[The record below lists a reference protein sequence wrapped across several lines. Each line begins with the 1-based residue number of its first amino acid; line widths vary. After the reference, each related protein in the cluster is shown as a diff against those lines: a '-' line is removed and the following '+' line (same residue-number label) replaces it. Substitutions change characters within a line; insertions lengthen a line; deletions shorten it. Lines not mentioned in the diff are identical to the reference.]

1 MTTPSDLPP
10 QPQPPTQFQWKQ
22 CMELGYADGPDS
34 NDDMA
39 DPVCFYCGKETSQPS
54 SPSSSPSTTTTTTTT
69 ATALSR
75 CAKCHVVTYCSR
87 DCQVANWKKG
97 SDDGDG
103 LAHKFTCSA
112 YKRVGTDMILTYPDD
127 KESARQDFFHRIRF
141 YASPYFIHKS
151 RIAAAEHYPSPPP
164 PSQEQQQSP
173 QQQQQTQKEKN
184 ERGFLFVQSD
194 STLAEMSLPK
204 PILANGI
211 PMTKP
216 RAVLL
221 HYLTVQEYIDELCRD
236 DFELV
241 AVSGELQ
248 NAISECEVTDDA
260 RKRKEYVVLMRFRCG
275 HVAVGIVPLVPDYG
289 LCVMLGEQY
298 YGSGAGEEG
307 KDDAVGGGH
316 GAGAVQLY
324 LDDI

>member
-1 MTTPSDLPP
+1 
-10 QPQPPTQFQWKQ
+10 
-22 CMELGYADGPDS
+22 MELGYADGPDS

-39 DPVCFYCGKETSQPS
+39 DPICFYCGKDPSSSQPV
-54 SPSSSPSTTTTTTTT
+54 SPSSSITTTTPTETPVYTAATTN
-69 ATALSR
+69 LSR
-75 CAKCHVVTYCSR
+75 CAMCQVATYCSR
-87 DCQVANWKKG
+87 ECQVANWKKG

-103 LAHKFTCSA
+103 DGGGGVAHKFTCSE

-151 RIAAAEHYPSPPP
+151 RMAAAEHYPSPPP
-164 PSQEQQQSP
+164 SQQQN
-173 QQQQQTQKEKN
+173 EKQ
-184 ERGFLFVQSD
+184 RGFLFVQSD

-204 PILANGI
+204 PILANGR

-216 RAVLL
+216 RSVLL
-221 HYLTVQEYIDELCRD
+221 HYLTVQEYTDDLCRD

-241 AVSGELQ
+241 TVSGELQ
-248 NAISECEVTDDA
+248 NAISKCEVNDDA
-260 RKRKEYVVLMRFRCG
+260 RKRKKYVLLMRFRCG
-275 HVAVGIVPLVPDYG
+275 HVAVGIVPLIPDYG

-298 YGSGAGEEG
+298 YGNSDGKEG
-307 KDDAVGGGH
+307 DDALG
-316 GAGAVQLY
+316 GAVQLN

>member
-1 MTTPSDLPP
+1 
-10 QPQPPTQFQWKQ
+10 
-22 CMELGYADGPDS
+22 
-34 NDDMA
+34 
-39 DPVCFYCGKETSQPS
+39 
-54 SPSSSPSTTTTTTTT
+54 
-69 ATALSR
+69 
-75 CAKCHVVTYCSR
+75 
-87 DCQVANWKKG
+87 
-97 SDDGDG
+97 
-103 LAHKFTCSA
+103 
-112 YKRVGTDMILTYPDD
+112 MILTYPDD

-151 RIAAAEHYPSPPP
+151 RMAAAEHYPSPPP
-164 PSQEQQQSP
+164 S
-173 QQQQQTQKEKN
+173 QQQQPQTQKEMN
-184 ERGFLFVQSD
+184 QRGFLFVQSD

-298 YGSGAGEEG
+298 YGSGAGKEEN
-307 KDDAVGGGH
+307 DDGLGGGH
-316 GAGAVQLY
+316 GMGSVQLNI
-324 LDDI
+324 DDI